1 MKDNS
6 IIDKVAIIISKTK
19 EAEENNYKSHGL
31 IGIDVDSDGQPG
43 ALVIHFKGAP
53 HETLGMIEHLMG
65 ILKDHKKEIQ
75 SVLNKNY
82 GNKEQLEKEGNHTL
96 SITDERLEELIAHL
110 PDEIKQ
116 KVINLKKKLK
126 EAFDN
131 QDIKMMIE
139 AKDELMRLKKEY
151 LNDIDNNDSNESSK
165 NDDFDIND
173 FK

>member
-1 MKDNS
+1 
-6 IIDKVAIIISKTK
+6 
-19 EAEENNYKSHGL
+19 
-31 IGIDVDSDGQPG
+31 
-43 ALVIHFKGAP
+43 
-53 HETLGMIEHLMG
+53 
-65 ILKDHKKEIQ
+65 
-75 SVLNKNY
+75 
-82 GNKEQLEKEGNHTL
+82 L
-96 SITDERLEELIAHL
+96 SITDERLEELISHL

-139 AKDELMRLKKEY
+139 AKDELMKLRKEY